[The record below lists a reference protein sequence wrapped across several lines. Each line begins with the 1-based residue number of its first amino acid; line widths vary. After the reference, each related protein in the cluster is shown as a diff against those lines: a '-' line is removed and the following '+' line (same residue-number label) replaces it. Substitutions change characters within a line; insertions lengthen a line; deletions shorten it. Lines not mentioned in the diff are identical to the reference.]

1 MLISILASS
10 FFIKSIAFNAGKTFS
25 LLNVVVK
32 TVWVFLHAE
41 ITLIESKSLLASNTS
56 SVSIS
61 VAVCYF
67 TSFVCSQLERV
78 TTLLA
83 AIISS
88 NFTSINKTL
97 TIAKSKRSFA
107 WTADSFL
114 VINATWNSFNTFF
127 LLVIIVIIAHTFDT
141 HSKLINLIAELIFG
155 NT

>member
-32 TVWVFLHAE
+32 AVWVFLHAE

-61 VAVCYF
+61 VAVRYF

-83 AIISS
+83 AIVSS

-97 TIAKSKRSFA
+97 AIAKSKGSFA
-107 WTADSFL
+107 
-114 VINATWNSFNTFF
+114 
-127 LLVIIVIIAHTFDT
+127 
-141 HSKLINLIAELIFG
+141 
-155 NT
+155 